1 MERNVGTLDRN
12 VRIVLGVLA
21 ALVGVLALT
30 GYLAASALVAALAI
44 AIGAVL
50 FVTGTTQR
58 CPIYAGAGINT
69 AEKRR

>member
-21 ALVGVLALT
+21 GLVGVLALA

-44 AIGAVL
+44 AVGAIL
-50 FVTGTTQR
+50 FVTGAAQR
-58 CPIYAGAGINT
+58 CPIYAGTGITT

>member
-21 ALVGVLALT
+21 ALVGVLALA

-50 FVTGTTQR
+50 FVTGTSRR
-58 CPIYAGAGINT
+58 CLIYDAFGIDT
-69 AEKRR
+69 GEKRR

>member
-21 ALVGVLALT
+21 GLVGVLALT

-50 FVTGTTQR
+50 FVTGTAQR